1 MPTQHLTSCR
11 LPTGRGPLALH
22 VFGREDGTEEVVA
35 AVRRDESAAGSGAPP
50 PLVRAHSACL
60 TGDLLGSLRCDCGQQ
75 LAAAL
80 DLIAAEEHG
89 ILLYLVGHEG
99 RGIGLANKIRAYAL
113 QEQGLDTVQANRELG
128 LPVDARD
135 YTAAIAALRWL
146 GVDRIRLAT
155 NNPLK
160 IAAFQRA
167 GIAVTRV
174 PLAGFVTADN
184 AGYLQVKDQVMGH
197 LHSLGRP
204 T

>member
-1 MPTQHLTSCR
+1 
-11 LPTGRGPLALH
+11 
-22 VFGREDGTEEVVA
+22 
-35 AVRRDESAAGSGAPP
+35 
-50 PLVRAHSACL
+50 
-60 TGDLLGSLRCDCGQQ
+60 
-75 LAAAL
+75 
-80 DLIAAEEHG
+80 
-89 ILLYLVGHEG
+89 
-99 RGIGLANKIRAYAL
+99 
-113 QEQGLDTVQANRELG
+113 VQANRELG

-146 GVDRIRLAT
+146 GVDRVRLAT

-160 IAAFQRA
+160 IAAFQRG

-174 PLAGFVTADN
+174 PLGGFVTADN